1 MFSIFSKV
9 GFSTN
14 YFSTNYKSLKIN
26 ILILI
31 LILILI
37 FYKFLLIFKEIF
49 LNLAEVTLIF

>member
-14 YFSTNYKSLKIN
+14 YKSLKIN
-26 ILILI
+26 ILI

>member
-14 YFSTNYKSLKIN
+14 YKSLKIN
-26 ILILI
+26 I